1 MLPMSDN
8 DHLLTLQDVADY
20 CDVPE
25 LVVHRWITKRRLVV
39 CFTADGEH
47 RFRMIDV
54 RAALEA
60 HHQASGSTTFI
71 LGKLKRPNG
80 KSKR

>member
-1 MLPMSDN
+1 MAKSEN
-8 DHLLTLQDVADY
+8 DTLLTLQDVADY

-25 LVVHRWITKRRLVV
+25 MVVHRWISKRRLVV
-39 CFTADGEH
+39 CFTASGEH

-54 RAALEA
+54 RAALDA
-60 HHQASGSTTFI
+60 HHRDHGSTTFI
-71 LGKLKRPNG
+71 LGKMKRPNA

>member
-1 MLPMSDN
+1 MSDH
-8 DHLLTLQDVADY
+8 DHLMTLQDVADY

-25 LVVHRWITKRRLVV
+25 MVVHRWISKRRLVV
-39 CFTADGEH
+39 CFTASGEH

-60 HHQASGSTTFI
+60 HHKHAGSTTFI
-71 LGKLKRPNG
+71 LGKMKRPNAKPKG
-80 KSKR
+80 LK